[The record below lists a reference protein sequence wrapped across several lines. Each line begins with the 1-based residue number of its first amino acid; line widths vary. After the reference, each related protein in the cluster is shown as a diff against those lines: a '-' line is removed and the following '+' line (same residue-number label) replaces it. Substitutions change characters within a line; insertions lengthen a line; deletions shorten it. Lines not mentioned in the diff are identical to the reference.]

1 MPDHEKISG
10 LGLGLPVVEHEL
22 LDVRKMAEDS
32 NPARKQ
38 NYRAKVLQ
46 VESVSVGP
54 FYESAKL
61 PRSAKVPR
69 PESTREA
76 SPRLDTQLEVVVLCL
91 RPCYHERVALEDRE
105 ESRPYHGKVDILT
118 GPDLPGPREPD
129 LDLETVV
136 HALHLDAGAGLA
148 HGEVAIDEEDV
159 SVCVG
164 RCPYT
169 RPHDDLSSPSFVR
182 LGDVEP

>member
-22 LDVRKMAEDS
+22 LDVRKMADNS

-61 PRSAKVPR
+61 PCSTKGLRQ
-69 PESTREA
+69 ESTRKA
-76 SPRLDTQLEVVVLCL
+76 SPWLDAQLEVVVLCL
-91 RPCYHERVALEDRE
+91 RPCHHERVALEDRE
-105 ESRPYHGKVDILT
+105 ESRPYYSKVDILT
-118 GPDLPGPREPD
+118 RSDFLGPREPN
-129 LDLETVV
+129 LDLETIM
-136 HALHLDAGAGLA
+136 HALYLDTGARLA
-148 HGEVAIDEEDV
+148 
-159 SVCVG
+159 
-164 RCPYT
+164 Y
-169 RPHDDLSSPSFVR
+169 
-182 LGDVEP
+182 

>member
-1 MPDHEKISG
+1 VPDHEKISG
-10 LGLGLPVVEHEL
+10 LRLGLPVVEHEL
-22 LDVRKMAEDS
+22 LDVRKMADDS

-54 FYESAKL
+54 FYKSAKL
-61 PRSAKVPR
+61 PRSAKGPR
-69 PESTREA
+69 QESTREA
-76 SPRLDTQLEVVVLCL
+76 SPRLDAQLEVVVLRL
-91 RPCYHERVALEDRE
+91 RPCHHERVALEDRE
-105 ESRPYHGKVDILT
+105 EARPHHGEVDILT

-148 HGEVAIDEEDV
+148 H
-159 SVCVG
+159 
-164 RCPYT
+164 
-169 RPHDDLSSPSFVR
+169 
-182 LGDVEP
+182 